1 MAEITYDEWMSES
14 DALLW
19 HIERDPVLRS
29 TVTSVWLFAS
39 PLDRARVDEVLERM
53 LATLPRLSQ
62 RVVDDLPGVG
72 TPRWEPDPTMD
83 LGLHYRWIRLTGAR
97 PTFDDVLAH
106 AANEAARAFDK
117 NRPLWELTVVD
128 KLAGKRSAVI
138 FKVHHAIADGL
149 GMVKMLEQMVDL
161 GPEPTEPT
169 ERPPVE
175 AVAARSASA
184 TPAAG
189 RAIGHRLAT
198 DTRTGI
204 RATKASL
211 RAAASLARDPVGA
224 VRDARTNAAS
234 VARVVKPAATPL
246 SPVMTGR
253 SMSLRFRTA
262 TASVDAMRAAAHTVD
277 GRLNDAFIASL
288 LSGLDRYHRAMGTP
302 AHEVRLHMPVSV
314 RGGGSESLAGNQF
327 VPTRMVLPL
336 GAIDPADRLREV
348 HALLRDVRAEPALP
362 HVNDISGA
370 ISRLGLGA
378 SVNVLGAMMKGCD
391 ITASNVPGPP
401 FPVWVAGA
409 RVERFFAYGPPA
421 GSALNVTVFSYD
433 GTLHYGIN
441 IDPAAVTDPDL
452 LVRCIA
458 EGIDEVTTLAG

>member
-1 MAEITYDEWMSES
+1 MADITYDEWMSES

-39 PLDRARVDEVLERM
+39 PLDRSRVDEVVDRM
-53 LATLPRLSQ
+53 LSALPRLGQ
-62 RVVDDLPGVG
+62 RVVDDVPGVG
-72 TPRWEPDPTMD
+72 TPRWETDPTMD
-83 LGLHYRWIRLTGAR
+83 LGLHYRWIRLGDTR
-97 PTFDDVLAH
+97 PTFDDVLEF
-106 AANEAARAFDK
+106 AAFEAARAFDK
-117 NRPLWELTVVD
+117 DRPLWELTVVD
-128 KLAGKRSAVI
+128 KLAGKRSAVV

-161 GPEPTEPT
+161 GPEPTD
-169 ERPPVE
+169 RPAV
-175 AVAARSASA
+175 VAATTPSSSA

-189 RAIGHRLAT
+189 RAIGHRLAA

-211 RAAASLARDPVGA
+211 RAAAALARDPVRA
-224 VRDARTNAAS
+224 VRDAGTNAAS
-234 VARVVKPAATPL
+234 VARVVKPAATPR
-246 SPVMTGR
+246 SPLMTDR
-253 SMSLRFRTA
+253 SMSLRFHTA
-262 TASVDAMRAAAHTVD
+262 TASVDVMRAAAHTV
-277 GRLNDAFIASL
+277 GGHLNDAFIASL

-314 RGGGSESLAGNQF
+314 RGGDAEARAGNQF

-336 GAIDPADRLREV
+336 GAADATARLREV

-370 ISRLGLGA
+370 ISRLGLAA
-378 SVNVLGAMMKGCD
+378 SVNLLGSMMKGCD

-401 FPVWVAGA
+401 FPVWLAGA

-433 GTLHYGIN
+433 GTLYYGLN
-441 IDPAAVTDPDL
+441 IDPAAVVDPDL
-452 LVRCIA
+452 LVRSVV
-458 EGIDEVTTLAG
+458 EGIDEVSALAG

>member
-29 TVTSVWLFAS
+29 TVTSVWLFESA
-39 PLDRARVDEVLERM
+39 LDRGRVDDVVERM
-53 LATLPRLSQ
+53 LTTLPRLRQ

-72 TPRWEPDPTMD
+72 APRWEFDPTMD
-83 LGLHYRWIRLTGAR
+83 PGLHYRWIRLSGSR

-117 NRPLWELTVVD
+117 DRPLWELTVVD
-128 KLAGKRSAVI
+128 KVAGKRSALI
-138 FKVHHAIADGL
+138 FKVHHAIADGM

-161 GPEPTEPT
+161 GPEPTE
-169 ERPPVE
+169 RP
-175 AVAARSASA
+175 AVVAAAARSAST

-211 RAAASLARDPVGA
+211 RAAAALARDPVGA

-262 TASVDAMRAAAHTVD
+262 TASVDAMRDAAHTVD

-302 AHEVRLHMPVSV
+302 AHEIRLHMPVNV
-314 RGGGSESLAGNQF
+314 RVAATEAAAGNQF

-336 GAIDPADRLREV
+336 GAADPSARLREV
-348 HALLRDVRAEPALP
+348 HELLADVRSEPALP

-378 SVNVLGAMMKGCD
+378 SVNVLGSMMKGCD

-452 LVRCIA
+452 LVQCIT
-458 EGIDEVTTLAG
+458 EGIDEVTALAG

>member
-39 PLDRARVDEVLERM
+39 PLDRARVDEVVDRM
-53 LATLPRLSQ
+53 LSALPRLCQ
-62 RVVDDLPGVG
+62 RVVDDVPGVG

-83 LGLHYRWIRLTGAR
+83 LGLHYRWIRLAGAR
-97 PTFDDVLAH
+97 PSFDDVLAH
-106 AANEAARAFDK
+106 AAGEAARAFDK
-117 NRPLWELTVVD
+117 DRPLWELTVVD
-128 KLAGKRSAVI
+128 KLAGKRSALI

-161 GPEPTEPT
+161 GPEPTE
-169 ERPPVE
+169 RPVVE
-175 AVAARSASA
+175 AAAARSAST

-189 RAIGHRLAT
+189 RAIGHRLAA

-211 RAAASLARDPVGA
+211 RAAAALARDPVAA

-234 VARVVKPAATPL
+234 VARVVRPAATPL

-262 TASVDAMRAAAHTVD
+262 TASVDAMRAAGHTVG

-288 LSGLDRYHRAMGTP
+288 LSGLDHYHRAMGTP
-302 AHEVRLHMPVSV
+302 AHEVRLHMPVNV
-314 RGGGSESLAGNQF
+314 RVAATESAAGNQF

-336 GAIDPADRLREV
+336 GAVDAGARLREV
-348 HALLRDVRAEPALP
+348 HELLRDVRAEPALP

-370 ISRLGLGA
+370 ISRLGLAA
-378 SVNVLGAMMKGCD
+378 SVNVLGSMMKGCD

-452 LVRCIA
+452 LVRSIA
-458 EGIDEVTTLAG
+458 EGIDEVIALAR